1 MIRRRNSKKPDY
13 NLPMSEK
20 QKNTDAISFFNFLI
34 NDLNLSRAS
43 ASSLLS
49 HYFNLSKNDLF
60 LNPGLSLKLDDNIIL
75 DIERIKK
82 GYPVAYILKSAEFY
96 GLNLYVDENV
106 LIPRPETELLV
117 DEVLKRCSGD
127 SYEILDLCTGSGCIL
142 SALLNNLKNSSGC
155 GIDIS
160 LKAIKT
166 AKKNAENLNLNALL
180 IRGDCL
186 TVDKAIKKKFDIITC
201 NPPYVGFDDEIEDSL
216 KFEPQNAIFA
226 EDDGL
231 YFYKNLL
238 SITDKLC
245 KKNGLICFEI
255 GFNMKDKLIEICEK
269 HNIKPEFIKDYSGN
283 DRIMIWKN
291 L

>member
-1 MIRRRNSKKPDY
+1 
-13 NLPMSEK
+13 MSEM
-20 QKNTDAISFFNFLI
+20 QKNRNVIGFFNFLI
-34 NDLNLSRAS
+34 NDLSLSRAS
-43 ASSLLS
+43 ALSLLS

-60 LNPGLSLKLDDNIIL
+60 QNPNLSLRLDDKIIFE
-75 DIERIKK
+75 IELIKK

-96 GLNLYVDENV
+96 GMNFYVDENV
-106 LIPRPETELLV
+106 LIPRPETEQLV
-117 DEVLKRCSGD
+117 DEVLKRCD
-127 SYEILDLCTGSGCIL
+127 KNNYEILDLCTGSGCIL

-160 LKAIKT
+160 LEAIKI
-166 AKKNAENLNLNALL
+166 AKKNTENLNLNALF
-180 IRGDCL
+180 ICGDCL
-186 TVDKAIKKKFDIITC
+186 TVDKTINKQFDIITC
-201 NPPYVGFDDEIEDSL
+201 NPPYVGFDDEIEESL

-255 GFNMKDKLIEICEK
+255 GFNMKDKLIKICK
-269 HNIKPEFIKDYSGN
+269 KYNIKPEFIKDYSGN